1 MSDDTATSTIEALGF
16 TREPWTARAACR
28 GVGADVF
35 FTEPGEATRPAK
47 AVCAECPVREECLD
61 YALRNGERHGVWGG
75 TSERERRWMRREQ
88 GLTGRSGGTNGGRPV
103 VYDSAV
109 VARTA
114 CAAHAQG
121 LPIASAVAEVLGIAR
136 PNAAVLISRARQRGH
151 EIPYDYRASA

>member
-1 MSDDTATSTIEALGF
+1 MSDTGIIGALGF
-16 TREPWTARAACR
+16 TREPWVASAACR
-28 GVGADVF
+28 GADTAVF
-35 FTEPGEATRPAK
+35 FTEQGEATAPAK
-47 AVCAECPVREECLD
+47 AICATCPVADECLD

-75 TSERERRWMRREQ
+75 KSGRERRRMRGEQ

-136 PNAAVLISRARQRGH
+136 PNAAALISRARQRGH

>member
-1 MSDDTATSTIEALGF
+1 MSDNTATSTIEALGF

-35 FTEPGEATRPAK
+35 FTEQDEATRPAK
-47 AVCAECPVREECLD
+47 EVCAGCPVREECLD

-75 TSERERRWMRREQ
+75 TSERERRRMRREQ

-136 PNAAVLISRARQRGH
+136 PNAAALISRARQRGH

>member
-16 TREPWTARAACR
+16 TREPWTARGACR
-28 GVGADVF
+28 GADTAVF
-35 FTEPGEATRPAK
+35 FTEQGEATRSAK
-47 AVCAECPVREECLD
+47 EVCAGCPVREECLD
-61 YALRNGERHGVWGG
+61 YALRNGEKFGIWGG
-75 TSERERRWMRREQ
+75 TSERERRRMRREQ

-136 PNAAVLISRARQRGH
+136 PNAAALISRARQRGH

>member
-1 MSDDTATSTIEALGF
+1 MSDNTATSTIEALGF
-16 TREPWTARAACR
+16 TREPWTARGACR
-28 GVGADVF
+28 GADTAVF
-35 FTEPGEATRPAK
+35 FTEQGEATRPAK
-47 AVCAECPVREECLD
+47 EVCAGCPVREECLD

-75 TSERERRWMRREQ
+75 TSERERRRMRREQ

-136 PNAAVLISRARQRGH
+136 PNAAALISRARQRGH